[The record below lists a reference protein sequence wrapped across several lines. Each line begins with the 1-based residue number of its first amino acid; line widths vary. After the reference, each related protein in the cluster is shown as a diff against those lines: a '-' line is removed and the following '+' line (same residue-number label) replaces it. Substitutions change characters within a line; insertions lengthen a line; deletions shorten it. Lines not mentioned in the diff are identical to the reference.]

1 MTLGKVDNL
10 ATTQVLDLGLS
21 QHVVQLGDEFLD
33 SGNELNQTLGNDDST
48 EVVAIS
54 STLAHHVCNIGH
66 DVVQALLLG
75 FYLLRDE
82 TDVRLSLQGTLQCNV
97 RSRAAHHLDEVPVL
111 TGRIAVTLNVTNQL

>member
-54 STLAHHVCNIGH
+54 STLAHHVCNISH

-75 FYLLRDE
+75 FHLLADE
-82 TDVRLSLQGTLQCNV
+82 ADVGLGCEKPSGP
-97 RSRAAHHLDEVPVL
+97 SP
-111 TGRIAVTLNVTNQL
+111 